1 MHIKDLKIIYKKM
14 SLSTLNQDPIA
25 CISVFLN
32 ALEIKN
38 IHCTNT
44 YLKNCVHEK
53 NEKNKQK
60 KAFIMGGLHSME
72 HAPLQYFMLNK
83 SFDQFLCMLYS
94 GLFHNELTKIPE
106 YPGWDLLAS
115 ASKHLSYEDFKVLI
129 QFFKNNNLF
138 INMKTLNY
146 TVLFRRPS
154 EDKTNIKLYLKQ
166 I

>member
-1 MHIKDLKIIYKKM
+1 M
-14 SLSTLNQDPIA
+14 SLFTLNQDPIT

-60 KAFIMGGLHSME
+60 KAFIMGGLHFME
-72 HAPLQYFMLNK
+72 QHAPLQYFMLNK
-83 SFDQFLCMLYS
+83 TFDQFLCMLYS
-94 GLFHNELTKIPE
+94 GLFHNELTKLPE
-106 YPGWDLLAS
+106 YPTWGLLAV

-129 QFFKNNNLF
+129 EFFKNNDLF
-138 INMKTLNY
+138 IDRRTLNY
-146 TVLFRRPS
+146 SFLFRRPS

>member
-1 MHIKDLKIIYKKM
+1 M

-32 ALEIKN
+32 AAEIKN
-38 IHCTNT
+38 IHCTNI

-60 KAFIMGGLHSME
+60 KAFIMGGLHFME
-72 HAPLQYFMLNK
+72 QHAPLQYFMLNK
-83 SFDQFLCMLYS
+83 SFEQFLCMLYS
-94 GLFHNELTKIPE
+94 GLFHNELTKIAE
-106 YPGWDLLAS
+106 YPTWSLLAV
-115 ASKHLSYEDFKVLI
+115 ASKHLSYADFKVLI
-129 QFFKNNNLF
+129 EFFKNNDLF
-138 INMKTLNY
+138 IDKKALNY
-146 TVLFRRPS
+146 SFLFRRPS